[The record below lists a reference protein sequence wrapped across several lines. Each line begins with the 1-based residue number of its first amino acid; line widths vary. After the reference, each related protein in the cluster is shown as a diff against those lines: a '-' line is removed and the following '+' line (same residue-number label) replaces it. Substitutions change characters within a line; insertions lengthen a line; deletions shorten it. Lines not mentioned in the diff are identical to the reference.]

1 MRSWIIVFM
10 CAFGA
15 VAYADNEQ
23 AAQAAVAE
31 PVAAKGKMLVSSD
44 GGRLGVVNR
53 LSSDGGAQVILDGRL
68 ITVPASTLSLV
79 DGKLTTSLS
88 KIQVLGLH

>member
-1 MRSWIIVFM
+1 MRSLIIVFM
-10 CAFGA
+10 CAFAA
-15 VAYADNEQ
+15 VAYAENES
-23 AAQAAVAE
+23 AAQTAVAE

-88 KIQVLGLH
+88 KTQVLGLH

>member
-10 CAFGA
+10 CAFAA
-15 VAYADNEQ
+15 VAYANNEA

-31 PVAAKGKMLVSSD
+31 PVAAKGKMLVSAD
-44 GGRLGVVNR
+44 GGRLGVVSR

-68 ITVPASTLSLV
+68 ITVPASTLSVV

-88 KIQVLGLH
+88 KTQVLGLH

>member
-1 MRSWIIVFM
+1 MRSWIIIFM
-10 CAFGA
+10 CAFAA
-15 VAYADNEQ
+15 VAYADEP
-23 AAQAAVAE
+23 ATQAAVAA
-31 PVAAKGKMLVSSD
+31 PVAAKGKMLTSSD

-68 ITVPASTLSLV
+68 ITVPASTLTLV